1 MMEWDTCFFFFSFS
15 EMSARL
21 LLLKGRYIPENQGD
35 FPNQIFDEFSM
46 NDVGP
51 CLVVNFHHSLA
62 GITPYGSTPTP
73 MQVCLKPDSQV
84 ENFAALQRKN
94 SCCQFAN

>member
-1 MMEWDTCFFFFSFS
+1 MGIMKSPFLWDPQQTDQIMMYDYTWDTCFFFFSFS

-21 LLLKGRYIPENQGD
+21 LHKRKVFLPENQGD

-51 CLVVNFHHSLA
+51 CL
-62 GITPYGSTPTP
+62 G
-73 MQVCLKPDSQV
+73 
-84 ENFAALQRKN
+84 
-94 SCCQFAN
+94 